1 MSFSGAVGGAT
12 TGFKIG
18 AATGVPH
25 LAGIGAA
32 AGGLF
37 GAFGGGGG
45 DKKDHAA
52 VRAEKQNKYNKKL
65 HDYNWSETQ
74 RGYDYQVESQ
84 EIQKRNTNKNIRY
97 QERTNKRNYDHNMS
111 IRSYEFKQANRAY
124 DQSVATANEQLSF
137 NDQAAAFGKM
147 QQHRAHGEQLI
158 DLLFSEN
165 NSLMQYS
172 IQTAGLANQKR
183 QLGLQERSMMGK
195 AQNAT
200 QRSFVEELEAE
211 GAAQAS
217 GSGRS
222 NAKAMQAAIAK
233 AGANQAAIADELMF
247 GLQGLDIGTD
257 DINVRAAAM
266 RTQLS
271 IDQLMLEATRD
282 NLDAKTANILRKIDM
297 DKAQAD
303 AVARARIHLK
313 PEMSPAMPKPLALP
327 RPKYQDVYKPK
338 EPPNPKKHT
347 AYQQSSGGFGQA
359 MSSLAAATPSIV
371 NAFRSGGYQANMNVG
386 GVSSLSDFSFSNGN
400 NFNSNFGVS
409 NFGKSFGQG
418 LDIGSSFGG
427 NMSFNTSSLGSFSDL
442 SSFGG
447 GYSGLY

>member
-1 MSFSGAVGGAT
+1 MSLGQSLGTLG
-12 TGFKIG
+12 
-18 AATGVPH
+18 
-25 LAGIGAA
+25 GAA
-32 AGGLF
+32 AAATPFLGPLAIPIGGAIG
-37 GAFGGGGG
+37 GALDGIFGGGDDG
-45 DKKDHAA
+45 KKNHAGN
-52 VRAEKQNKYNKKL
+52 RARRANKYSQQL
-65 HDYNWSETQ
+65 HEYNWSETE
-74 RGYDYQVESQ
+74 RGYDYQVEAQ
-84 EIQKRNTNKNIRY
+84 DIQKRNTNRNLKY
-97 QERTNKRNYDHNMS
+97 QERTNERNYDHGMA
-111 IRSYEFKQANRAY
+111 IRTYEFKQANRAY

-147 QQHRAHGEQLI
+147 QQQRAHGEQLI

-165 NSLMQYS
+165 QALMQYS

-222 NAKAMQAAIAK
+222 NAKAMQAAVAK

-247 GLQGLDIGTD
+247 GLQGLDIATD

-327 RPKYQDVYKPK
+327 RAKYQDVYVPKKPPK
-338 EPPNPKKHT
+338 PKKHT
-347 AYQQSSGGFGQA
+347 NYQQSSGYFGQA
-359 MSSLAAATPSIV
+359 MSTLAAATPSIV
-371 NAFRSGGYQANMNVG
+371 NAFKGGGYQPNMNVG
-386 GVSSLSDFSFSNGN
+386 GQNLGNGY
-400 NFNSNFGVS
+400 FNSNYNDFGSSSFDNSLLNVASFGTGGIGGFGS
-409 NFGKSFGQG
+409 NF
-418 LDIGSSFGG
+418 DVAGG
-427 NMSFNTSSLGSFSDL
+427 L
-442 SSFGG
+442 SSFDSN
-447 GYSGLY
+447 YTSLF

>member
-1 MSFSGAVGGAT
+1 MSLLGNIGTIAGGLGTAGGIFGPAGMAVGGAVGGVL
-12 TGFKIG
+12 GNVF
-18 AATGVPH
+18 
-25 LAGIGAA
+25 
-32 AGGLF
+32 
-37 GAFGGGGG
+37 GGGG

-74 RGYDYQVESQ
+74 RGYDYQVEAQ

-247 GLQGLDIGTD
+247 GLQGLDISTD

-282 NLDAKTANILRKIDM
+282 NLEAKTANILRKIDM

-338 EPPNPKKHT
+338 EPPKPKKHT

-371 NAFRSGGYQANMNVG
+371 NAFRGGGYQPNTRIG
-386 GVSSLSDFSFSNGN
+386 GVSSLMENGFGNYQNEINDANSFFGNALNSTNNFGGMDFNTFGGYNGIGDFGVTGFNFSNY
-400 NFNSNFGVS
+400 
-409 NFGKSFGQG
+409 
-418 LDIGSSFGG
+418 
-427 NMSFNTSSLGSFSDL
+427 T
-442 SSFGG
+442 
-447 GYSGLY
+447 

>member
-18 AATGVPH
+18 AATGIPH

-52 VRAEKQNKYNKKL
+52 VRAAKQNKYNKKL

-74 RGYDYQVESQ
+74 RGYDYQVEAQ

-247 GLQGLDIGTD
+247 GLQGLDISTD

-282 NLDAKTANILRKIDM
+282 NLEAKTANILRKIDM

-338 EPPNPKKHT
+338 EPPKPKKHT

-371 NAFRSGGYQANMNVG
+371 NAFRGGGYQPNMNVG
-386 GVSSLSDFSFSNGN
+386 GLNLGNGF
-400 NFNSNFGVS
+400 FNSNYNDFGSSSFDNSLLNVANFGTGGIGAFGS
-409 NFGKSFGQG
+409 NF
-418 LDIGSSFGG
+418 DVAGG
-427 NMSFNTSSLGSFSDL
+427 L
-442 SSFGG
+442 SSFNNN
-447 GYSGLY
+447 YTSIF